1 MLAFESD
8 YTTGA
13 HPEILKRLVET
24 NGESLVGYGEDEYC
38 ARAKK
43 KILDACNAPEG
54 QVFFLVGGTQTNR
67 LVISTVL
74 RPFEGVMAAQTGHIA
89 VHEAGA
95 IEGSGH
101 KVITLPQREGK
112 VDARDVD
119 AAMAAWSADGTKEH
133 MVCPAMVYIS
143 HPTEYG
149 TLYSRKELTAL
160 SETCHKWGL
169 SLYLDG
175 ARLAYGLQSPETDVD
190 LPTVAALCDAFYIGG
205 TKVGCLCGEA
215 VVFPKGNAPRG
226 FFTMVKQQ
234 GALMAKGRVL
244 GVQFDTLF
252 TNDLYFRI
260 GERAVS
266 LAMKI
271 RDCLKEKGYDFA
283 IESPTNQ
290 QFPILTAEKMEQ
302 LRPHVRFSVW
312 EPTPDGRTVVRFATG
327 PLTTEEEV
335 EALCKLL

>member
-13 HPEILKRLVET
+13 HPEVLSRLVET
-24 NGESLVGYGEDEYC
+24 NGESQVGYGEDEYC
-38 ARAKK
+38 ARAKE
-43 KILDACNAPEG
+43 KILAACGTPLG
-54 QVFFLVGGTQTNR
+54 QVYFLTGGTQTNR
-67 LVISTVL
+67 LVISTLL

-119 AAMAAWSADGTKEH
+119 AAMAAWAADGTREH
-133 MVCPAMVYIS
+133 MVHPAMVYIS
-143 HPTEYG
+143 HSTEYG
-149 TLYSRKELTAL
+149 TLYTKEELTRL
-160 SETCHKWGL
+160 SEVCRKWEIP
-169 SLYLDG
+169 LYMDG
-175 ARLAYGLQSPETDVD
+175 ARLAYAIASPDTDLD
-190 LPTVAALCDAFYIGG
+190 LPTIAALCDVFYVGG

-215 VVFPKGNAPRG
+215 VVFPRGNAPRG
-226 FFTMVKQQ
+226 FFTMIKQQ

-244 GVQFDTLF
+244 GVQFDALF
-252 TNDLYFRI
+252 TNNLYFRI
-260 GERAVS
+260 GERAVA
-266 LAMKI
+266 LAMQI
-271 RDCLKEKGYDFA
+271 RDCLKAKGYDFA

-312 EPTPDGRTVVRFATG
+312 EPTADGRTVVRFATG
-327 PLTTEEEV
+327 PLTTEDEV
-335 EALCKLL
+335 KALCRLL